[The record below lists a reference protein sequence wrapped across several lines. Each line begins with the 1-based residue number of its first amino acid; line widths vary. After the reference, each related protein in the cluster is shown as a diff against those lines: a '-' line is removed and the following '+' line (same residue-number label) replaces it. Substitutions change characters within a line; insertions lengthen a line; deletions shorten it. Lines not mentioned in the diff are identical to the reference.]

1 MSVPRP
7 NDLDS
12 ADFFHL
18 TMAAHQAKLL
28 HSVTAGGG
36 DAEQVRRELGEAQR
50 FSGVRYEAEHESRA
64 RAAQAAAAHSQ
75 QPVQAA
81 PAPVDARAGFAEI
94 IRQKKEAEARRA
106 AQTEAA
112 KLSNK
117 HHKRGASNAA
127 SAATVSDDS
136 IPPPPPPESS
146 DPPAELTYSS
156 STSRPASKR
165 AAVSA
170 ATFAEPEPAEPP
182 PPPPPLPA
190 EVSEEAKLNSLKLAR
205 RMFSSLDSTSFE
217 LEELLPPSVLSAK
230 PLSNIEKK
238 KKDLNTRQEVC
249 SVLKELCVRRSSKSK
264 HREAIFAPRRE
275 QAAVDTAA
283 AASRAVAASAAP
295 AAPAPAETDSRSDD
309 DDDDDDSMVMVCWDA
324 NDPMSESRVRLRAGT
339 AHVTQE
345 SITATPLLLLDP
357 DADPEM
363 VAAANAAAA
372 MAAGEAMM
380 QRDLLRPVPQR
391 RRSSTPSP
399 PPPPPPV
406 DESVAPVPAVPA
418 VSSSA
423 GVSAAPA
430 VVSVLHSPSGM
441 PGLSAKAHALLNGK
455 SLRQQRPLHLLGMLR
470 TNIGYR
476 FLLLHCYREYSEE
489 NILCF
494 KALEAFK
501 RHPTAHTLLS
511 IHEKYVRAG
520 SELMINISSRAR
532 QVITEFVNAW
542 KQADSAKKQAM
553 QEKRRTKEGTWNAQN
568 FQTAFANHAA
578 AAATKRALPVA
589 VLPHT
594 PTAAAA
600 ASSSV
605 TAPMSPTSDLLSQ
618 LPFVLDR
625 AHSEILALLERDSFA
640 RFLKTP
646 LFQAY
651 LLGASPPLIMKR
663 AQAVDEAEDL
673 ELLASV
679 SGAPAVARTRSP
691 HEGGVSPAHNGS
703 KHADPDFRSLLR
715 GKSKGKRPTGI
726 DTASKYT
733 GIAGPNDEPLS
744 AAATPSSSPPHTPR
758 DPLCIMDRVRAAF
771 RSSPQ
776 PPSPL
781 TPRSGGGSG
790 SKGRSSPGPAV
801 AATPVHFVSIG
812 PIAAATT
819 TAAGGARKLNA
830 PPPTRT
836 PPPRPSSSNN
846 LTPPTQ
852 RSAAASDATAVHFVF
867 HPPPA
872 DASSKLLP
880 VPLSKPRPQAL
891 LPMLRTLVGYR
902 FLLAWLYS
910 RREEVPLLAWKAAEI
925 FRQFASA
932 KALRSFDSN
941 FLQTAAPH
949 PLPIEV
955 VTPEQRE
962 RVAICLHELESSLP
976 LSRDLP
982 DVLLEIQSS
991 LLSHLACC
999 HAMFKATPL
1008 WGSYVNGAG
1017 APMQLRRVCDEL
1029 ASSAATSVQ
1038 GSVPLA
1044 PLVETPAQRHARV
1057 ELIEDLLAES
1067 MMLSE
1072 HTSPQARSPI
1082 STPRG

>member
-1 MSVPRP
+1 MRK
-7 NDLDS
+7 
-12 ADFFHL
+12 
-18 TMAAHQAKLL
+18 QI
-28 HSVTAGGG
+28 
-36 DAEQVRRELGEAQR
+36 GEAQR
-50 FSGVRYEAEHESRA
+50 FSGVRYEDEEESRA
-64 RAAQAAAAHSQ
+64 REAAAAAAAAPSH
-75 QPVQAA
+75 PAA
-81 PAPVDARAGFAEI
+81 PAPAPAAVDARAGFAEI

-117 HHKRGASNAA
+117 HKRGPSNAHI
-127 SAATVSDDS
+127 SATTAADDDG
-136 IPPPPPPESS
+136 IPPPPPPLPESNT
-146 DPPAELTYSS
+146 PPAALTYSS

-170 ATFAEPEPAEPP
+170 ATFVEPEPADPP
-182 PPPPPLPA
+182 PPPPPPA
-190 EVSEEAKLNSLKLAR
+190 TEVSDEAKLNSLKLAR
-205 RMFSSLDSTSFE
+205 RMFASLDSTSFE
-217 LEELLPPSVLSAK
+217 LEELLPPSATVK
-230 PLSNIEKK
+230 LSNIEKK
-238 KKDLNTRQEVC
+238 KKDLNTRQELC
-249 SVLKELCVRRSSKSK
+249 SVLKELCVRRSSKTK
-264 HREAIFAPRRE
+264 HREAVFAAAPRRE
-275 QAAVDTAA
+275 QAAVDAA
-283 AASRAVAASAAP
+283 AASSPASAP
-295 AAPAPAETDSRSDD
+295 AAVPAEDDPRSDD
-309 DDDDDDSMVMVCWDA
+309 DDDDASMVMVCWDA
-324 NDPMSESRVRLRAGT
+324 NDPMSEPRVRLRAGT

-380 QRDLLRPVPQR
+380 QRDLLRPVAQR

-406 DESVAPVPAVPA
+406 DEAVAPVPAAIA
-418 VSSSA
+418 V
-423 GVSAAPA
+423 AAPA
-430 VVSVLHSPSGM
+430 AATVAPVTPPFQSPSGM

-455 SLRQQRPLHLLGMLR
+455 SLRQQRPLQLLGMLR

-511 IHEKYVRAG
+511 IHEKYIKAG

-532 QVITEFVNAW
+532 QIITEFVNAW
-542 KQADSAKKQAM
+542 KVADNAKKEAM
-553 QEKRRTKEGTWNAQN
+553 QAKRRTKEGTWNAQN
-568 FQTAFANHAA
+568 FQSALASAD
-578 AAATKRALPVA
+578 AATKRALPVA

-594 PTAAAA
+594 PTTAT
-600 ASSSV
+600 ASPAV
-605 TAPMSPTSDLLSQ
+605 CAPVSPTSELLSQ

-663 AQAVDEAEDL
+663 GQAVDEAEDL

-679 SGAPAVARTRSP
+679 SGMPAIARTRSP
-691 HEGGVSPAHNGS
+691 HEGGVSPAH
-703 KHADPDFRSLLR
+703 KHSDPDFRSLLR

-733 GIAGPNDEPLS
+733 GISGPNGEMLS
-744 AAATPSSSPPHTPR
+744 AAGAATPNSSPPHTPR
-758 DPLCIMDRVRAAF
+758 DPMCIMDRVRNAF

-776 PPSPL
+776 PPSPSPL
-781 TPRSGGGSG
+781 TPRSGGGNR
-790 SKGRSSPGPAV
+790 GRLSPGPAV
-801 AATPVHFVSIG
+801 GATPVHFVSIG
-812 PIAAATT
+812 PVASATSATT
-819 TAAGGARKLNA
+819 TAGGARKTTA

-836 PPPRPSSSNN
+836 PPPRPSSSSGNN
-846 LTPPTQ
+846 LTPPLQ
-852 RSAAASDATAVHFVF
+852 RSAAASVASEVHFVF
-867 HPPPA
+867 HPPAPPA
-872 DASSKLLP
+872 DTTSKVLP
-880 VPLSKPRPQAL
+880 VPQGKPRPQAL

-925 FRQFASA
+925 FRQFAST
-932 KALRSFDSN
+932 KALRSFYTH
-941 FLQTAAPH
+941 FLQTAAAH
-949 PLPIEV
+949 PVPLEV
-955 VTPEQRE
+955 VTSEQRD

-976 LSRDLP
+976 PSRDLP

-1008 WGSYVNGAG
+1008 WASYVQGAG
-1017 APMQLRRVCDEL
+1017 PPMELRRVCDEI
-1029 ASSAATSVQ
+1029 ASSASSVR
-1038 GSVPLA
+1038 SIPLA
-1044 PLVETPAQRHARV
+1044 PLVETPSQRHSRV
-1057 ELIEDLLAES
+1057 ELIEDVLAES

-1072 HTSPQARSPI
+1072 HLSPQALSPI
-1082 STPRG
+1082 STPRDNATAASMVAATS